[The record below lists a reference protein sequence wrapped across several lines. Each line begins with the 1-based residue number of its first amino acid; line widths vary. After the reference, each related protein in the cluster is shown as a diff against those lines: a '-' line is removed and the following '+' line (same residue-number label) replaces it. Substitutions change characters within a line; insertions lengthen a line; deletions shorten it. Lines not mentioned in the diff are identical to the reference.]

1 MKKITKVVCSTAL
14 IVGML
19 GTAQAFS
26 VSAMIR
32 PIITGDVDWN
42 YKVDVNDVTLLQNA
56 LAGNAEID
64 KSQNYAGDVNF
75 NGVTNVEDVT
85 LIQLHIAGKYE
96 FERKSTNLEHIIR
109 NFCAD
114 YDSGKAMTGTPVTF
128 TATMDSG
135 VTPFSYEF
143 LINGEVVQ
151 QKSESNTFTYTFS
164 ESGSYDVS
172 VRSYNAIDDCAEETL
187 YNYTVV
193 DAYESENPVIVG
205 IHTDK
210 DYIGKSDNNVTI
222 TANAFMG
229 TAPYQYKFT
238 LDNGLLVQDYSDDNN
253 FFIDMHKLDYENNT
267 PLEKGDHT
275 VLVEVKDANGNTAS
289 EEFTFVVNYDKM

>member
-1 MKKITKVVCSTAL
+1 MKKIIKAAL
-14 IVGML
+14 SGALVMGML
-19 GTAQAFS
+19 AAQCFS
-26 VSAMIR
+26 TSAMIR

-42 YKVDVNDVTLLQNA
+42 SKVDVNDVTLLQNA
-56 LAGNAEID
+56 LAGSAEID

-172 VRSYNAIDDCAEETL
+172 VRSYNAIDDCTEETL

-193 DAYESENPVIVG
+193 DAYESEDPVIVG
-205 IHTDK
+205 IHTDV
-210 DYIGKSDNNVTI
+210 DYIGYDE
-222 TANAFMG
+222 
-229 TAPYQYKFT
+229 
-238 LDNGLLVQDYSDDNN
+238 YSLQTQ
-253 FFIDMHKLDYENNT
+253 F
-267 PLEKGDHT
+267 LEQRRISTSSHLTTD
-275 VLVEVKDANGNTAS
+275 
-289 EEFTFVVNYDKM
+289 F

>member
-1 MKKITKVVCSTAL
+1 MKKIIKAAL
-14 IVGML
+14 SGALVMGML
-19 GTAQAFS
+19 AAQCFS
-26 VSAMIR
+26 TSAMIR

-42 YKVDVNDVTLLQNA
+42 SKVDVNDVTLLQNA
-56 LAGNAEID
+56 LAGSAEID

-151 QKSESNTFTYTFS
+151 QKSELNTFTYTFS

-193 DAYESENPVIVG
+193 DAYESEDPVIVG
-205 IHTDK
+205 IHTDV
-210 DYIGKSDNNVTI
+210 DYIGYDEYSLTI
-222 TANAFMG
+222 SANAIFG

-238 LDNGLLVQDYSDDNN
+238 LDNGFLVQDYSESAD
-253 FFIDMHKLDYENNT
+253 FTIEMSELKKQGKS
-267 PLEKGDHT
+267 LEIGEHT
-275 VLVEVKDANGNTAS
+275 VLVEVKDADGKTAQ
-289 EEFTFVVNYDKM
+289 ETFTFEVKEPRM

>member
-1 MKKITKVVCSTAL
+1 MKKIIKAAL
-14 IVGML
+14 SGALVMGML
-19 GTAQAFS
+19 AAQCFS
-26 VSAMIR
+26 TSAMIR
-32 PIITGDVDWN
+32 PIMTGNVDWN
-42 YKVDVNDVTLLQNA
+42 SKVDVNDVTLLQNA
-56 LAGNAEID
+56 LAESAEID

-164 ESGSYDVS
+164 ESGNYDVS
-172 VRSYNAIDDCAEETL
+172 VRSYNAIDDCTEETL

-193 DAYESENPVIVG
+193 DAYESEDPVIVG
-205 IHTDK
+205 IHTDV
-210 DYIGKSDNNVTI
+210 DYIGYDEYSLTI
-222 TANAFMG
+222 SANAIFG

-238 LDNGLLVQDYSDDNN
+238 LDNGFLVQDYSESAD
-253 FFIDMHKLDYENNT
+253 FTIEMSELKKQGKS
-267 PLEKGDHT
+267 LEIGEHT
-275 VLVEVKDANGNTAS
+275 VLVEVKDADGKTAQ
-289 EEFTFVVNYDKM
+289 ETFTFEVKEPRM

>member
-1 MKKITKVVCSTAL
+1 MKKIIKAAL
-14 IVGML
+14 SGALVMGML
-19 GTAQAFS
+19 AAQCFS
-26 VSAMIR
+26 TSAMIR

-42 YKVDVNDVTLLQNA
+42 SKVDVNDVTLLQNA
-56 LAGNAEID
+56 LAGSAEID

-193 DAYESENPVIVG
+193 DAYESEDPVIVG
-205 IHTDK
+205 IHTDV
-210 DYIGKSDNNVTI
+210 DYIGYDEYSLTI
-222 TANAFMG
+222 SANAIFG

-238 LDNGLLVQDYSDDNN
+238 LDNGFLVQDYSESAD
-253 FFIDMHKLDYENNT
+253 FTIEMSELKKQGKS
-267 PLEKGDHT
+267 LEIGEHT
-275 VLVEVKDANGNTAS
+275 VLAEVKDADGKTAQ
-289 EEFTFVVNYDKM
+289 ETFTFEVKEPRM

>member
-1 MKKITKVVCSTAL
+1 MKKIIKAAL
-14 IVGML
+14 SGALVMGML
-19 GTAQAFS
+19 AAQCFS
-26 VSAMIR
+26 TSAMIR

-42 YKVDVNDVTLLQNA
+42 SKVDVNDVTLLQNA
-56 LAGNAEID
+56 LAGSAEID

-114 YDSGKAMTGTPVTF
+114 YDSGKAMAGTPVTF

-151 QKSESNTFTYTFS
+151 QKSELNTFTYTFS

-172 VRSYNAIDDCAEETL
+172 VRSYNAIDDCTEETL

-193 DAYESENPVIVG
+193 DAYESEDPVIVG
-205 IHTDK
+205 IHTDV
-210 DYIGKSDNNVTI
+210 DYIGYDEYSLTI
-222 TANAFMG
+222 SANAIFG

-238 LDNGLLVQDYSDDNN
+238 LDNGFLVQDYSESAD
-253 FFIDMHKLDYENNT
+253 FTIEMSELKKQGKS
-267 PLEKGDHT
+267 LEIGEHT
-275 VLVEVKDANGNTAS
+275 VLVEVKDADGKTAQ
-289 EEFTFVVNYDKM
+289 ETFTFEVKEPRM

>member
-42 YKVDVNDVTLLQNA
+42 SKVDVNDVTLLQNA
-56 LAGNAEID
+56 LAGSAEID

-151 QKSESNTFTYTFS
+151 QKSESNTFTYTVS

-193 DAYESENPVIVG
+193 DAYESEDPVIVG
-205 IHTDK
+205 IHTDV
-210 DYIGKSDNNVTI
+210 DYIGYDEYSLTI
-222 TANAFMG
+222 SANAIFG

-238 LDNGLLVQDYSDDNN
+238 LDNGFLVQDYSESAD
-253 FFIDMHKLDYENNT
+253 FTIEMSELKKQGKS
-267 PLEKGDHT
+267 LEIGEHT
-275 VLVEVKDANGNTAS
+275 VLVEVKDADGKTAQ
-289 EEFTFVVNYDKM
+289 ETFTFEVKEPRM

>member
-1 MKKITKVVCSTAL
+1 MKKIIKAAL
-14 IVGML
+14 SGALVMGML
-19 GTAQAFS
+19 AAQCFS
-26 VSAMIR
+26 TSAMIR
-32 PIITGDVDWN
+32 PITTGNVDWN
-42 YKVDVNDVTLLQNA
+42 SKVDVNDVTLLQNA
-56 LAGNAEID
+56 LAGSAEID
-64 KSQNYAGDVNF
+64 KSQYYAGDVNF

-96 FERKSTNLEHIIR
+96 FERDSTNLEHIIR

-128 TATMDSG
+128 TATMYSG

-151 QKSESNTFTYTFS
+151 QKSESNTFTYTFD

-172 VRSYNAIDDCAEETL
+172 VRCYNAIDKCVKETL
-187 YNYTVV
+187 HKYTVV
-193 DAYESENPVIVG
+193 DAYESENPVICG

-210 DYIGKSDNNVTI
+210 DYIGKSDKNVTI

-253 FFIDMHKLDYENNT
+253 FFIDMHKLNYENNT
-267 PLEKGDHT
+267 PLEIGDHT
-275 VLVEVKDANGNTAS
+275 VLVEVKDANGKTAQ
-289 EEFTFVVNYDKM
+289 ETFTFEVKEPRM

>member
-26 VSAMIR
+26 VSAMVR
-32 PIITGDVDWN
+32 PIITGDVDEN
-42 YKVDVNDVTLLQNA
+42 FKVDINDVTLLQNG
-56 LAGNAEID
+56 LAGNAEL
-64 KSQNYAGDVNF
+64 SPRQFYAGDVNF
-75 NGVTNVEDVT
+75 NGVNDVSDVT
-85 LIQLHIAGKYE
+85 LIQEHIAGTYE
-96 FERKSTNLEHIIR
+96 FERNSTASEHIIR

-128 TATMDSG
+128 TATMYSG

-151 QKSESNTFTYTFS
+151 QKSESNTFTYTFD

-172 VRSYNAIDDCAEETL
+172 VRCYNAIDRCVEKTL
-187 YNYTVV
+187 HKYTVV

-205 IHTDK
+205 IHTDV
-210 DYIGKSDNNVTI
+210 DYIGFAEYTLTI
-222 TANAFMG
+222 SANTIFG

-238 LDNGLLVQDYSDDNN
+238 LDNGLLVQDYSESAD
-253 FFIDMHKLDYENNT
+253 FAIDMESLYYEGT
-267 PLEKGDHT
+267 PLKIGEHT
-275 VLVEVKDANGNTAS
+275 VLVEVKDADGKTAQ
-289 EEFTFVVNYDKM
+289 ETFTFEVKEPRM

>member
-1 MKKITKVVCSTAL
+1 MKKIIKAAL
-14 IVGML
+14 SGALVMGML
-19 GTAQAFS
+19 AAQCFS
-26 VSAMIR
+26 TSAMIR

-42 YKVDVNDVTLLQNA
+42 SKVDVNDVTLLQNA
-56 LAGNAEID
+56 LAGSAEID

-128 TATMDSG
+128 TTTMDSG

-143 LINGEVVQ
+143 LINGEAVQ

-172 VRSYNAIDDCAEETL
+172 VRSYNAIDDCTEETL

-193 DAYESENPVIVG
+193 DAYESEDPVIVG
-205 IHTDK
+205 IHTDV
-210 DYIGKSDNNVTI
+210 DYIGYDEYSLTI
-222 TANAFMG
+222 SANAIFG

-238 LDNGLLVQDYSDDNN
+238 LDNGFLVQDYSESAD
-253 FFIDMHKLDYENNT
+253 FTIEMSELKKQGKS
-267 PLEKGDHT
+267 LEIGEHT
-275 VLVEVKDANGNTAS
+275 VLVEVKDADGKTAQ
-289 EEFTFVVNYDKM
+289 ETFTFEVKEPRM

>member
-1 MKKITKVVCSTAL
+1 MKKIIKAAL
-14 IVGML
+14 SGALVMGML
-19 GTAQAFS
+19 AAQCFS
-26 VSAMIR
+26 TSAMIR

-42 YKVDVNDVTLLQNA
+42 SKVDVNDVTLLQNA
-56 LAGNAEID
+56 LAGSAEID

-114 YDSGKAMTGTPVTF
+114 YDSRKAMTGTPVTF

-143 LINGEVVQ
+143 LINGEAVQ

-172 VRSYNAIDDCAEETL
+172 VRSYNAIDDCTEETL

-193 DAYESENPVIVG
+193 DAYESEDPVIVG
-205 IHTDK
+205 IHTDV
-210 DYIGKSDNNVTI
+210 DYIGYDEYSLTI
-222 TANAFMG
+222 SANAIFG

-238 LDNGLLVQDYSDDNN
+238 LDNGFLVQDYSESAD
-253 FFIDMHKLDYENNT
+253 FTIEMSELKKQGKS
-267 PLEKGDHT
+267 LEIGEHT
-275 VLVEVKDANGNTAS
+275 VLVEVKDADGKTAQ
-289 EEFTFVVNYDKM
+289 ETFTFEVKEPRM

>member
-1 MKKITKVVCSTAL
+1 MKKIIKAAL
-14 IVGML
+14 SGALVMGML
-19 GTAQAFS
+19 AAQCFS
-26 VSAMIR
+26 TSAMIR
-32 PIITGDVDWN
+32 PIITGDVDEN
-42 YKVDVNDVTLLQNA
+42 FKVDINDVTLIQNG
-56 LAGNAEID
+56 LAGNAEL
-64 KSQNYAGDVNF
+64 SPRQFYAGDVNF
-75 NGVTNVEDVT
+75 NGVNDVSDVT

-114 YDSGKAMTGTPVTF
+114 YDSGKAMAGTPVTF

-172 VRSYNAIDDCAEETL
+172 VRSYNAIDDCTEETL

-193 DAYESENPVIVG
+193 DAYESEDPVIVG
-205 IHTDK
+205 IHTDV
-210 DYIGKSDNNVTI
+210 DYIGYDEYSLTI
-222 TANAFMG
+222 SANAIFG

-238 LDNGLLVQDYSDDNN
+238 LDNGFLVQDYSESAD
-253 FFIDMHKLDYENNT
+253 FTIEMSELKKQGKS
-267 PLEKGDHT
+267 LEIGEHT
-275 VLVEVKDANGNTAS
+275 VLVEVKDADGKTAQ
-289 EEFTFVVNYDKM
+289 ETFTFEVKEPRM

>member
-1 MKKITKVVCSTAL
+1 MKKIIKAAL
-14 IVGML
+14 SGALVMGML
-19 GTAQAFS
+19 AAQCFS
-26 VSAMIR
+26 TSAMIR

-42 YKVDVNDVTLLQNA
+42 SEVDVNDVTLLQNA
-56 LAGNAEID
+56 LAGSAEID
-64 KSQNYAGDVNF
+64 KSQYYAGDVNF

-96 FERKSTNLEHIIR
+96 FERDSTNLEHIIR

-135 VTPFSYEF
+135 VTLFSYEF

-151 QKSESNTFTYTFS
+151 QKSELNTFTYTFS

-193 DAYESENPVIVG
+193 DAYESEDPVIVG
-205 IHTDK
+205 IHTDV
-210 DYIGKSDNNVTI
+210 DYIGYDEYSLTI
-222 TANAFMG
+222 SANAIFG

-238 LDNGLLVQDYSDDNN
+238 LDNGFLVQDYSESAD
-253 FFIDMHKLDYENNT
+253 FTIEMSELKKQGKS
-267 PLEKGDHT
+267 LEIGEHT
-275 VLVEVKDANGNTAS
+275 VLVEVKDADGKTAQ
-289 EEFTFVVNYDKM
+289 ETFTFEVKEPRM

>member
-1 MKKITKVVCSTAL
+1 MKKIIKAAL
-14 IVGML
+14 SGALVMGML
-19 GTAQAFS
+19 AAQCFS
-26 VSAMIR
+26 TSAMIR

-42 YKVDVNDVTLLQNA
+42 SKVDVNDVTLLQNA
-56 LAGNAEID
+56 LAGSAEID

-143 LINGEVVQ
+143 LINGEAVQ

-172 VRSYNAIDDCAEETL
+172 VRSYNAIDDCTEETL

-193 DAYESENPVIVG
+193 DAYESEDPVIVG
-205 IHTDK
+205 IHTDV
-210 DYIGKSDNNVTI
+210 DYIGYDEYSLTI
-222 TANAFMG
+222 SANAIFG

-238 LDNGLLVQDYSDDNN
+238 LDNGFLVQDYSESAD
-253 FFIDMHKLDYENNT
+253 FTIEMSELKKQGKS
-267 PLEKGDHT
+267 LEIGEHT
-275 VLVEVKDANGNTAS
+275 VLVEVKDANGKTAQ
-289 EEFTFVVNYDKM
+289 ETFTFEVKEPRM

>member
-1 MKKITKVVCSTAL
+1 MKKIIKAAL
-14 IVGML
+14 SGALVMGML
-19 GTAQAFS
+19 AAQCFS
-26 VSAMIR
+26 TSAMVR
-32 PIITGDVDWN
+32 PIITGDVDEN
-42 YKVDVNDVTLLQNA
+42 FKVDINDVTLLQNA
-56 LAGNAEID
+56 LAGSAEID
-64 KSQNYAGDVNF
+64 KRQNYAGDVNF
-75 NGVTNVEDVT
+75 NGVNDVSDVT

-96 FERKSTNLEHIIR
+96 FERNSTASEHIIS

-114 YDSGKAMTGTPVTF
+114 YDSGKAMAGTPVTF

-151 QKSESNTFTYTFS
+151 QKSELNTFTYTFS

-193 DAYESENPVIVG
+193 DAYESENPVICG

-210 DYIGKSDNNVTI
+210 DYIG
-222 TANAFMG
+222 
-229 TAPYQYKFT
+229 
-238 LDNGLLVQDYSDDNN
+238 
-253 FFIDMHKLDYENNT
+253 
-267 PLEKGDHT
+267 
-275 VLVEVKDANGNTAS
+275 
-289 EEFTFVVNYDKM
+289 

>member
-1 MKKITKVVCSTAL
+1 MKKIIKAAL
-14 IVGML
+14 SGALVMGML
-19 GTAQAFS
+19 AAQCFS
-26 VSAMIR
+26 TSAMIR
-32 PIITGDVDWN
+32 PIMTGNVDWN
-42 YKVDVNDVTLLQNA
+42 SKVDVNDVTLLQNA
-56 LAGNAEID
+56 LAGSAEID
-64 KSQNYAGDVNF
+64 KSQYYAGDVNF

-96 FERKSTNLEHIIR
+96 FERDSTNLEHIIR

-114 YDSGKAMTGTPVTF
+114 YDSGKAMAGTPVTF

-172 VRSYNAIDDCAEETL
+172 VRSYNAIDDCTEETL

-193 DAYESENPVIVG
+193 DAYESEDPVIVG
-205 IHTDK
+205 IHTDV
-210 DYIGKSDNNVTI
+210 DYIGYDEYSLTI
-222 TANAFMG
+222 SANAIFG

-238 LDNGLLVQDYSDDNN
+238 LDNGFLVQDYSESAD
-253 FFIDMHKLDYENNT
+253 FTIEMSELKKQGKS
-267 PLEKGDHT
+267 LEIGEHT
-275 VLVEVKDANGNTAS
+275 VLVEVKDADGRTAQ
-289 EEFTFVVNYDKM
+289 ETFTFEVKEPRM

>member
-1 MKKITKVVCSTAL
+1 M
-14 IVGML
+14 
-19 GTAQAFS
+19 
-26 VSAMIR
+26 
-32 PIITGDVDWN
+32 TGNVDWN
-42 YKVDVNDVTLLQNA
+42 SKVDVNDVTLLQNA
-56 LAGNAEID
+56 LAGSAEID
-64 KSQNYAGDVNF
+64 KSQYYAGDVNF

-96 FERKSTNLEHIIR
+96 FERDSTNLEHIIR

-128 TATMDSG
+128 TATMYSG

-151 QKSESNTFTYTFS
+151 QKSESNTFTYTFD

-172 VRSYNAIDDCAEETL
+172 VRCYNAIDKCVEETL
-187 YNYTVV
+187 HKYTVV

-205 IHTDK
+205 IHTDV
-210 DYIGKSDNNVTI
+210 DYIGFAENTLTI
-222 TANAFMG
+222 SANAIFG

-238 LDNGLLVQDYSDDNN
+238 LDNGLLVQDYSESAD
-253 FFIDMHKLDYENNT
+253 FAIDMESLYYEGT
-267 PLEKGDHT
+267 PLKIGEHT
-275 VLVEVKDANGNTAS
+275 VLVEVKDADGKTAQ
-289 EEFTFVVNYDKM
+289 ETFTFEVKEPRM

>member
-1 MKKITKVVCSTAL
+1 MKKIIKAAL
-14 IVGML
+14 SGALVMGML
-19 GTAQAFS
+19 AAQCFS
-26 VSAMIR
+26 TSAMIR

-42 YKVDVNDVTLLQNA
+42 YKVDVNDVTLLQKA
-56 LAGNAEID
+56 LAGSAEID

-172 VRSYNAIDDCAEETL
+172 VRSYNAIDDCTEETL

-193 DAYESENPVIVG
+193 DAYESEDPVIVG
-205 IHTDK
+205 IHTDV
-210 DYIGKSDNNVTI
+210 DYIGYDEYSLTI
-222 TANAFMG
+222 SANAIFG

-238 LDNGLLVQDYSDDNN
+238 LDNGFLVQDYSESAD
-253 FFIDMHKLDYENNT
+253 FTIEMSELKKQGKS
-267 PLEKGDHT
+267 LEIGEHT
-275 VLVEVKDANGNTAS
+275 VLVEVKDADGRTAQ
-289 EEFTFVVNYDKM
+289 ETFTFEVKEPRM

>member
-1 MKKITKVVCSTAL
+1 MKKIIKAAL
-14 IVGML
+14 SGALVMGML
-19 GTAQAFS
+19 AAQCFS
-26 VSAMIR
+26 TSAMIR

-42 YKVDVNDVTLLQNA
+42 SKVDVNDVTLLQNA
-56 LAGNAEID
+56 LAGSAGID

-172 VRSYNAIDDCAEETL
+172 VRSYNAIDDCTEETL

-193 DAYESENPVIVG
+193 DAYESEDPVIVG
-205 IHTDK
+205 IHTDV
-210 DYIGKSDNNVTI
+210 DYIGYDEYSLTI
-222 TANAFMG
+222 SANAIFG

-238 LDNGLLVQDYSDDNN
+238 LDNGFLVQDYSESAD
-253 FFIDMHKLDYENNT
+253 FTIEMSELKKQGKS
-267 PLEKGDHT
+267 LEIGEHT
-275 VLVEVKDANGNTAS
+275 VLVEVKDADGRTAQ
-289 EEFTFVVNYDKM
+289 ETFTFEVKEPRM

>member
-1 MKKITKVVCSTAL
+1 MA
-14 IVGML
+14 
-19 GTAQAFS
+19 
-26 VSAMIR
+26 
-32 PIITGDVDWN
+32 
-42 YKVDVNDVTLLQNA
+42 
-56 LAGNAEID
+56 
-64 KSQNYAGDVNF
+64 
-75 NGVTNVEDVT
+75 
-85 LIQLHIAGKYE
+85 
-96 FERKSTNLEHIIR
+96 
-109 NFCAD
+109 
-114 YDSGKAMTGTPVTF
+114 GTPVTF

-151 QKSESNTFTYTFS
+151 QKSELNTFTYTFS

-172 VRSYNAIDDCAEETL
+172 VRSYNAIDDCTEETL

-267 PLEKGDHT
+267 PLEIGDHT

>member
-1 MKKITKVVCSTAL
+1 MKKIIKAAL
-14 IVGML
+14 SGALVMGML
-19 GTAQAFS
+19 AAQCFS
-26 VSAMIR
+26 TSAMIR

-42 YKVDVNDVTLLQNA
+42 SKVDVNDVTLLQNA
-56 LAGNAEID
+56 LAGSAEID

-128 TATMDSG
+128 TATIDSG

-193 DAYESENPVIVG
+193 DAYESEDPVIVG
-205 IHTDK
+205 IHTDV
-210 DYIGKSDNNVTI
+210 DYIGYDEYSLTI
-222 TANAFMG
+222 SANAIFG

-238 LDNGLLVQDYSDDNN
+238 LDNGFLVQDYSESAD
-253 FFIDMHKLDYENNT
+253 FTIEMSELKKQGKS
-267 PLEKGDHT
+267 LEIGEHT
-275 VLVEVKDANGNTAS
+275 VLVEVKDADGKTAQ
-289 EEFTFVVNYDKM
+289 ETFTFEVKEPRM

>member
-42 YKVDVNDVTLLQNA
+42 SKVDVNDVTLLQNA
-56 LAGNAEID
+56 LAGSAEID

-151 QKSESNTFTYTFS
+151 QKSELNTFTYTFS

-193 DAYESENPVIVG
+193 DAYESEDPVIVG
-205 IHTDK
+205 IHTDV
-210 DYIGKSDNNVTI
+210 DYIGYDEYSLTI
-222 TANAFMG
+222 SANAIFG

-238 LDNGLLVQDYSDDNN
+238 LDNGFLVQDYSESAD
-253 FFIDMHKLDYENNT
+253 FTIEMSELKKQGKS
-267 PLEKGDHT
+267 LEIGEHT
-275 VLVEVKDANGNTAS
+275 VLAEVKDADGKTAQ
-289 EEFTFVVNYDKM
+289 ETFTFEVKEPRM

>member
-1 MKKITKVVCSTAL
+1 MKKIIKAAL
-14 IVGML
+14 SGALVMGML
-19 GTAQAFS
+19 AAQCFS
-26 VSAMIR
+26 TSAMIR

-42 YKVDVNDVTLLQNA
+42 SKVDVNDVTLLQKA
-56 LAGNAEID
+56 LAGSAEID

-85 LIQLHIAGKYE
+85 LIQLHIAGTYE
-96 FERKSTNLEHIIR
+96 FERKSTALEHIIR

-172 VRSYNAIDDCAEETL
+172 VRSYNAIDDCTEETL

-193 DAYESENPVIVG
+193 DAYESEDPVIVG
-205 IHTDK
+205 IHTDV
-210 DYIGKSDNNVTI
+210 DYIGYDEYSLTI
-222 TANAFMG
+222 SANAIFG

-238 LDNGLLVQDYSDDNN
+238 LDNGFLVQDYSESAD
-253 FFIDMHKLDYENNT
+253 FTIEMSELKKQGKS
-267 PLEKGDHT
+267 LEIGEHT
-275 VLVEVKDANGNTAS
+275 VLVEVKDANGKTAQ
-289 EEFTFVVNYDKM
+289 ETFTFEVKEPRM

>member
-1 MKKITKVVCSTAL
+1 MKKIIKAAL
-14 IVGML
+14 SGALVMGML
-19 GTAQAFS
+19 AAQCFS
-26 VSAMIR
+26 TSAMIR

-56 LAGNAEID
+56 LAGSAGID

-172 VRSYNAIDDCAEETL
+172 VRSYNAIDDCTEETL

-193 DAYESENPVIVG
+193 DAYESEDPVIVG
-205 IHTDK
+205 IHTDV
-210 DYIGKSDNNVTI
+210 DYIGYDEYSLTI
-222 TANAFMG
+222 SANAIFG

-238 LDNGLLVQDYSDDNN
+238 LDNGFLVQDYSESAD
-253 FFIDMHKLDYENNT
+253 FTIEMSELKKQGKS
-267 PLEKGDHT
+267 LEIGEHT
-275 VLVEVKDANGNTAS
+275 VLVEVKDADGRTAQ
-289 EEFTFVVNYDKM
+289 ETFTFEVKEPRM

>member
-1 MKKITKVVCSTAL
+1 MKKIIKAAL
-14 IVGML
+14 SGALVMGML
-19 GTAQAFS
+19 AAQCFS
-26 VSAMIR
+26 TSAMIR

-42 YKVDVNDVTLLQNA
+42 YKVDVNDVTLLQKA
-56 LAGNAEID
+56 LAGSAEID

-85 LIQLHIAGKYE
+85 LIQLHIAGTYE
-96 FERKSTNLEHIIR
+96 FERKSTASEHIIR

-114 YDSGKAMTGTPVTF
+114 YDSGKAMAGTPVTF

-151 QKSESNTFTYTFS
+151 QKSELNTFTYTFS

-172 VRSYNAIDDCAEETL
+172 VRSYNAIDKCVKETL
-187 YNYTVV
+187 HKYTVV

-238 LDNGLLVQDYSDDNN
+238 LDNGLLVQNYSDDNN
-253 FFIDMHKLDYENNT
+253 FFIDMYELNYENNT
-267 PLEKGDHT
+267 PLEIGDHT

>member
-1 MKKITKVVCSTAL
+1 MKKIIKAAL
-14 IVGML
+14 SGALVMGML
-19 GTAQAFS
+19 AAQCFS
-26 VSAMIR
+26 TSAMIR

-42 YKVDVNDVTLLQNA
+42 SKVDVNDVTLLQNA
-56 LAGNAEID
+56 LAGSAGID

-135 VTPFSYEF
+135 VTPFCYEF

-172 VRSYNAIDDCAEETL
+172 VRSYNAIDDCTEETL

-193 DAYESENPVIVG
+193 DAYESEDPVIVG
-205 IHTDK
+205 IHTDV
-210 DYIGKSDNNVTI
+210 DYIGYDEYSLTI
-222 TANAFMG
+222 SANAIFG

-238 LDNGLLVQDYSDDNN
+238 LDNGFLVQDYSESAD
-253 FFIDMHKLDYENNT
+253 FTIEMSELKKQGKS
-267 PLEKGDHT
+267 LEIGEHT
-275 VLVEVKDANGNTAS
+275 VLVEVKDADGKTAQ
-289 EEFTFVVNYDKM
+289 ETFTFEVKEPRM